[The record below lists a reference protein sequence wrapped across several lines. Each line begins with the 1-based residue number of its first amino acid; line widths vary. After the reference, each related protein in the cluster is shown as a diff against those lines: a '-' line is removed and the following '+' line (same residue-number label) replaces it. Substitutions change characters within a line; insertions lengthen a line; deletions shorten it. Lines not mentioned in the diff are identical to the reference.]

1 MQHDACFRLAADW
14 FGAICW
20 LDEPAPHAA
29 KATATPEGHTVH
41 RLAHAFTQSFTGRVV
56 RASSPQGRFADG
68 AAALDGLRLDSAE
81 AWGKQMFLGFAGRSS
96 GATVWL
102 RVHLG
107 LYGMW
112 RFAGPG
118 LAGYGRRTR
127 KPAAD
132 APSAP
137 DGGLPEPRGLVR
149 LRLLTKTH
157 AADLSGPTA
166 CEVQSPAQKDAAQAK
181 LGPDP
186 LRADADPDRAWAA
199 ISQSRM
205 AIGALLMRQDIVAGI
220 GNIYRAEVLF
230 RARIDPH
237 RPGRALS
244 RAAWEG
250 LWDDLGGLMR
260 DGVRT
265 GRIITTNP
273 ADRRKAK
280 GAAVRGDASYV
291 AHRAGAPCRIC
302 GNLVQAEPMAGRK
315 LYWCPAC
322 QTG

>member
-1 MQHDACFRLAADW
+1 MSRVAAGR
-14 FGAICW
+14 FHAICW
-20 LDEPAPHAA
+20 RSRDRAAAA

-41 RLAHAFTQSFTGRVV
+41 RLAQAFTQSFTGRTV
-56 RASSPQGRFADG
+56 RASSPQGRFEDG
-68 AAALDGLRLDSAE
+68 AATLDGLRLDRAE
-81 AWGKQMFLGFAGRSS
+81 AWGKQMFLEFVGRRSS
-96 GATVWL
+96 DAVWL

-127 KPAAD
+127 KLAAD
-132 APSAP
+132 APE
-137 DGGLPEPRGLVR
+137 GLPAPRGLVR

-166 CEVQSPAQKDAAQAK
+166 CELQSPAQKDAAQAK

-199 ISQSRM
+199 ISRSRM

-220 GNIYRAEVLF
+220 GNIYRAELLF
-230 RARIDPH
+230 RARLDPH

-244 RAAWEG
+244 RAAWDG
-250 LWDDLGGLMR
+250 MWADLVALMT

-265 GRIITTNP
+265 GRIITTSP
-273 ADRRKAK
+273 GDRSKPK
-280 GAAVRGDASYV
+280 GAAKRGDASYV
-291 AHRAGAPCRIC
+291 AHRAGAACRIC
-302 GNLVQAEPMAGRK
+302 GHPVQAEPMAGRK
-315 LYWCPAC
+315 LYWCPVC